1 VDAAELEQIAAE
13 LQRPQSLSGAH
24 ALWNRVAALRA
35 SEAALLVARLAWLRT
50 GERAGH
56 DAADSAVAEAA

>member
-1 VDAAELEQIAAE
+1 VDDAELEQIAAE

-24 ALWNRVAALRA
+24 ALWNRVATLRA
-35 SEAALLVARLAWLRT
+35 SEAALLAARLGWLRA

-56 DAADSAVAEAA
+56 DAADSADAEAA